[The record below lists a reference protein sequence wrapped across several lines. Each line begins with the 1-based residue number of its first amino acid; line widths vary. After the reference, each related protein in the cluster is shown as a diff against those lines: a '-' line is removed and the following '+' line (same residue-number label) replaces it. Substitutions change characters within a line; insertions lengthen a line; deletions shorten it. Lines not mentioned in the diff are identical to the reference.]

1 MNDDF
6 FLSTLRDAHE
16 PTSHL
21 LFECEAMLSNTDS
34 DSRVNRLIGLALDRW
49 GISKEEMQIRNRLA
63 AAHLNEMLESM
74 PLLQLVEDD

>member
-1 MNDDF
+1 
-6 FLSTLRDAHE
+6 
-16 PTSHL
+16 
-21 LFECEAMLSNTDS
+21 MLSNTDA

-74 PLLQLVEDD
+74 PLLQLVEDS